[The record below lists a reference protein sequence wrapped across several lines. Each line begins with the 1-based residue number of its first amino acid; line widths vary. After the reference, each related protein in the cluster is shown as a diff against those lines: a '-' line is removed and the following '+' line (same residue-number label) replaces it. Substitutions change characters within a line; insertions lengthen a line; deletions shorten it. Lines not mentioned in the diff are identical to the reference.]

1 MSIFK
6 EETTLTTTTG
16 TIAADPA
23 TTGITATIPEQV
35 KKSDG
40 LEFEG
45 VNLKL
50 ISFQRNFIEV
60 VRKHANA
67 SLSKASTN
75 SSIHWEEQNETF
87 DSNSN
92 EPFFD
97 NKFWKTDF
105 SAVEMKKMEDILLD
119 LD

>member
-1 MSIFK
+1 MTNFVNPIRKRFSTGLIYDPSQEMSIFK

-50 ISFQRNFIEV
+50 ISF
-60 VRKHANA
+60 
-67 SLSKASTN
+67 
-75 SSIHWEEQNETF
+75 
-87 DSNSN
+87 
-92 EPFFD
+92 
-97 NKFWKTDF
+97 
-105 SAVEMKKMEDILLD
+105 
-119 LD
+119 